1 MVLTAKHME
10 ILTMST
16 SSLILSFLPTRTE
29 ECPRRGPRPRRPK
42 REGRQVTP
50 PPHNRQPG
58 NLLSSLQNWLDKRFC
73 LVLALLAT
81 FLSHTAVHLARHRLL
96 EGSKVRVL
104 LRGGAWLNRAAISR
118 MRHGR
123 W

>member
-1 MVLTAKHME
+1 M
-10 ILTMST
+10 
-16 SSLILSFLPTRTE
+16 
-29 ECPRRGPRPRRPK
+29 
-42 REGRQVTP
+42 RQVPP

-58 NLLSSLQNWLDKRFC
+58 NLLSSLQDWLDRRFC
-73 LVLALLAT
+73 WALAAVAT
-81 FLSHTAVHLARHRLL
+81 FLSHSAVYLARHRVL
-96 EGSKVRVL
+96 EASKIRAL